1 MHTPNVAASQPG
13 TFPIEL
19 RDVTVAYRRSTEPV
33 LKNINLQ
40 IQAGEFVGIVAPVG
54 SGKSTLLYLMAG
66 VIPHYINATLDGDV
80 LIYGD
85 ETRTLS
91 LPEVAARVGL
101 VLQDP
106 ESQLF
111 NLIVRDE
118 IVWGLEN
125 RGVSRADAG
134 QLLDETLQFF
144 RIESLRDR
152 ITYDLS
158 GGEKQRVALSAVYV
172 TRPDV
177 LVLDQPTSQ
186 LDPIGAS
193 AVMESVRRL
202 IDEQVTI
209 VMVEDKIDELLEH
222 ADRLV
227 LLHDGEI
234 LLDAPPR
241 EFCAERE
248 TLSRAGIH
256 PPQVTELAWRLIDR
270 GVDLPYLPIT
280 IEEARTM
287 FGELLVNVETSRKAV

>member
-1 MHTPNVAASQPG
+1 MTDTNTYPIQLKNVSVQ
-13 TFPIEL
+13 
-19 RDVTVAYRRSTEPV
+19 YRRSQTPI
-33 LKNINLQ
+33 LKDITLHVKQ
-40 IQAGEFVGIVAPVG
+40 GEFLGIVAPVG

-66 VIPHYINATLDGDV
+66 VIPHYLNARLDGEV
-80 LIYGD
+80 LIYGK
-85 ETRTLS
+85 ETRELS

-125 RGVSRADAG
+125 RGIAREEAARRLDA
-134 QLLDETLQFF
+134 TLHFF
-144 RIESLRDR
+144 RIEALRDR

-158 GGEKQRVALSAVYV
+158 GGEKQRVTLSAVYV
-172 TRPDV
+172 TQPDV

-193 AVMESVRRL
+193 AVMENIRRL
-202 IDEQVTI
+202 IEEGVTI

-227 LLHDGEI
+227 LLNDGEI
-234 LLDAPPR
+234 QLDVPPR
-241 EFCAERE
+241 EFCAQRE
-248 TLSRAGIH
+248 LLSQAGIH
-256 PPQVTELAWRLIDR
+256 PPQVTELAWLLQER
-270 GVDLPYLPIT
+270 GVELPYLPIT
-280 IEEARTM
+280 ISEAEGLFRR
-287 FGELLVNVETSRKAV
+287 LLPAARVTQKAS

>member
-1 MHTPNVAASQPG
+1 MSAIL
-13 TFPIEL
+13 PIEL
-19 RDVTVAYRRSTEPV
+19 RDVSVAYRRSKEPV
-33 LKNINLQ
+33 LKHIDLQ
-40 IQAGEFVGIVAPVG
+40 VQQGEFLGIVAPVG

-66 VIPHYINATLDGDV
+66 VIPHYVDARIDGDV
-80 LIYGD
+80 LIYGED
-85 ETRTLS
+85 TRALS
-91 LPEVAARVGL
+91 LPKVAARVGL

-118 IVWGLEN
+118 VVWGLEN
-125 RGVSRADAG
+125 RGVARPEAAR
-134 QLLDETLQFF
+134 LVDETLRFF
-144 RIESLRDR
+144 RIEALRDR

-193 AVMESVRRL
+193 AVMESIRRL

-234 LLDAPPR
+234 LLDARPR

-248 TLSRAGIH
+248 LLSRAGIH
-256 PPQVTELAWRLIDR
+256 PPQVTELAWQLIDR
-270 GVDLPYLPIT
+270 GVDLPYLPVT
-280 IEEARTM
+280 IDEAETM
-287 FGELLVNVETSRKAV
+287 FREILADVETARRPV